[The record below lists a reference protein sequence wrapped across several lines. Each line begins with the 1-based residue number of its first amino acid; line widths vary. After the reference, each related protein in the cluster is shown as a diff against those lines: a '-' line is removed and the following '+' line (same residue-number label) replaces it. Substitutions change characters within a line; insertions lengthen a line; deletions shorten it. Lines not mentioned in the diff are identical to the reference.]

1 MIGRGTRLAKD
12 LNCIDLLDGEYTGKR
27 RFLIFDYCNNF
38 EFFNTKPNG
47 YEGTEVKTLQEN
59 IYGKRIQLIAALQE
73 SSFAEERYQE
83 WRKEMAET

>member
-1 MIGRGTRLAKD
+1 MGSIL
-12 LNCIDLLDGEYTGKR
+12 GKR

-47 YEGTEVKTLQEN
+47 YEGTEVKILQEN

-73 SSFAEERYQE
+73 SSLQRKDTRNGERKWQKHAIT
-83 WRKEMAET
+83 RLQL